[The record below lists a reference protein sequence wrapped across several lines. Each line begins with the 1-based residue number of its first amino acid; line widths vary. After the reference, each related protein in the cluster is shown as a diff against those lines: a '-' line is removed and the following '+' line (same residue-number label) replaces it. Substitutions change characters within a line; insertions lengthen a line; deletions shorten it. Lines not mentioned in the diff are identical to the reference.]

1 MATKE
6 HTTRLSL
13 ITDSEARFRQAE
25 RNNELSANNQPVEG
39 EALWTEKDYLLQM
52 EHCIERT
59 EKARQD
65 ASILQD
71 RMSMRWKEDGEQY
84 EIG

>member
-1 MATKE
+1 MTS
-6 HTTRLSL
+6 TRLSL

-39 EALWTEKDYLLQM
+39 EELWTEKDYRLQM
-52 EHCIERT
+52 EHCIGRA
-59 EKARQD
+59 EKAHQD

-71 RMSMRWKEDGEQY
+71 RMSMRWKED
-84 EIG
+84 